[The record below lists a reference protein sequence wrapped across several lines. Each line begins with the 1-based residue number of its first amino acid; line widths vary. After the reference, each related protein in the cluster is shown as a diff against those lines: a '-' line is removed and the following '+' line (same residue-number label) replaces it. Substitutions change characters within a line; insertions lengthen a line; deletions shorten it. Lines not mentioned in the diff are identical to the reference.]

1 MGARTP
7 ARTGTQEV
15 AAIPS
20 TGPEYYYGAQVV
32 GTGLIWEND
41 IYIVSGRYSDT
52 QRSNTYTADINAR
65 VQLTGKLRVSPRLRY
80 GYRKDKIVD
89 STFRQVQ
96 PTLRINYYPLRHSE
110 VELELG
116 ADLSRQRDV
125 IAGSRSTTTEN
136 GFVLS
141 LGYRIDF

>member
-1 MGARTP
+1 M
-7 ARTGTQEV
+7 
-15 AAIPS
+15 
-20 TGPEYYYGAQVV
+20 
-32 GTGLIWEND
+32 
-41 IYIVSGRYSDT
+41 
-52 QRSNTYTADINAR
+52 
-65 VQLTGKLRVSPRLRY
+65 QLTGKLRVSPRLRY